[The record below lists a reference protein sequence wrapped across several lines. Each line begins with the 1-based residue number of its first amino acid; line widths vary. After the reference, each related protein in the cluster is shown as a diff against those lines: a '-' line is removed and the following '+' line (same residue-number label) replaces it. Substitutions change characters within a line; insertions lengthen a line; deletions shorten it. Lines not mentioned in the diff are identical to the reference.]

1 MPRSFALLFLGFPLC
16 AALPSASDLSRQ
28 VQQGSLDPDEC
39 YRVLELNFSKDD
51 LKIYLTS
58 GYLAFT
64 KPINGVR
71 HAAVF
76 TTQVEG
82 GDAEVLLMPPL
93 RSERMSLANFT
104 QSPNLEE
111 HFKSSMLLFTDN
123 TAADLLAHLQDSDA
137 RKAPEMGAL
146 LSEQWNGTVRNL
158 AASFETRIVNDLLNE
173 ERKSGFFYM
182 AVAGGKLG
190 NFDIIYD
197 PKSRDQITVGQLNYR
212 NNSTFFDVWTSFR
225 GRSHGAAGAVPE
237 PPFVLDNYRIDS
249 TVQPDLVVRA
259 ITRATLIPKRKLGRC
274 LPLYISHNMRVTE
287 VTIDGQPMEI
297 FDRESLRSNLI
308 HGSDNAQ
315 FLAVA
320 AEDLDSSKPH
330 ELEIHHQG
338 AVISKA
344 GDRVY
349 FVTSRGTWYPRAG
362 FEFARYDVTFRYP
375 KDLELVSTGD
385 VVEDRTEGEFRVTR
399 HKSESP
405 IRFAG
410 FNLGDY
416 ESVTINENSFKIEV
430 HANRRLESALQ
441 PRIRIAEPVDPPPP
455 IFQRRRPNSMPPAAD
470 DTPPIPRPTARLEE
484 IARGVAEVVDFM
496 TAELGPPPIHNLT
509 VTPIPGTFGQ
519 GFPGLIYLSTLAYL
533 DPSQRPA
540 VVRSRYQTTFFSELL
555 EAHEV
560 AHQWWGNLVFPAGYQ
575 DEWLMEALANYSAVW
590 MLEKKKGTK
599 VADAVLADY
608 KANLLKKTEDGR
620 TFESSGPITWGYRL
634 RSSEA
639 PDAWRTITYEKGAW
653 ILHMLRRRLGDEKFG
668 AMLREICERYRF
680 SPITTEEFREFAEKY
695 APPQGPGLKGFF
707 DTWVYGT
714 GIPAVKLN
722 YSMKGLKL
730 TGTLSQAEV
739 PDDFSAYVPV
749 EVQIGRQKSVY
760 WLATGSDPVPF
771 SITLK
776 QRPTRVALLTSDSLI
791 TQK

>member
-1 MPRSFALLFLGFPLC
+1 MPPRGFFLLLLTLPLY
-16 AALPSASDLSRQ
+16 ATLPSASDLARQ
-28 VQQGSLDPDEC
+28 VEQSSLDPDEC
-39 YRVLELNFSKDD
+39 YRVLELNFSKED

-58 GYLAFT
+58 GYLAFA

-76 TTQVEG
+76 TSQVEG
-82 GDAEVLLMPPL
+82 GDAEMLLLPPL
-93 RSERMSLANFT
+93 RSERLSLANFT
-104 QSPNLEE
+104 DSPNLDE
-111 HFKSSMLLFTDN
+111 HFKTSMLLFTDG
-123 TAADLLAHLQDSDA
+123 TAADLMAHIRDAGA

-146 LSEQWNGTVRNL
+146 LSDQWNGTIRNL
-158 AASFETRIVNDLLNE
+158 AASFETRIVNDLLTD

-182 AVAGGKLG
+182 AVSGGKLG
-190 NFDIIYD
+190 NFDVVYD
-197 PKSRDQITVGQLNYR
+197 PKSRDQVTVGQIAYR

-225 GRSHGAAGAVPE
+225 GRSHGAAGTLTE
-237 PPFVLDNYRIDS
+237 PSFVLDNYRIDS
-249 TVQPDLVVRA
+249 TIQPDLVVRA
-259 ITRATLIPKRKLGRC
+259 ITRATLVPRQKLGRC
-274 LPLYISHNMRVTE
+274 LQLYISHNMRVTE
-287 VTIDGQPMEI
+287 VKVDGQPMEI

-308 HGSDNAQ
+308 RGSDNAQ

-320 AEDLDSSKPH
+320 AADLDSSKPH
-330 ELEIHHQG
+330 ELEIHHEG

-362 FEFARYDVTFRYP
+362 FEFARYDLTFRYP
-375 KDLELVSTGD
+375 KDLELVSTGETL
-385 VVEDRTEGEFRVTR
+385 EDHTEGEYRVTR

-405 IRFAG
+405 VRFAG
-410 FNLGDY
+410 FNLGDF
-416 ESVTINENSFKIEV
+416 ESVAVHEKSFKV
-430 HANRRLESALQ
+430 RVYANRRLEAALQ
-441 PRIRIAEPVDPPPP
+441 PKLRISEPVDPPPV
-455 IFQRRRPNSMPPAAD
+455 FQRRRPNTMPPPD
-470 DTPPIPRPTARLEE
+470 ITPPTTPRPTARLEE
-484 IARGVAEVVDFM
+484 IAHGVSEALDFL
-496 TAELGPPPIHNLT
+496 TDELGPPPIHSLT
-509 VTPIPGTFGQ
+509 VAPIPGTFGQ

-533 DPSQRPA
+533 DPSQRPPA
-540 VVRSRYQTTFFSELL
+540 VRNRYQTTFFSELL

-560 AHQWWGNLVFPAGYQ
+560 AHQWWGNLVTPAGYQ
-575 DEWLMEALANYSAVW
+575 DEWLMEALSNYCAVL
-590 MLEKKKGTK
+590 MLEKKKGVK

-608 KANLLKKTEDGR
+608 KTNLLKKTGDGR

-639 PDAWRTITYEKGAW
+639 PDAWRAITYEKGAW
-653 ILHMLRRRLGDEKFG
+653 IIHMLRRRLGDEKFRT
-668 AMLREICERYRF
+668 MLREICERYRF
-680 SPITTEEFREFAEKY
+680 SPISTEEFREIAERY
-695 APPQGPGLKGFF
+695 APAQSAGLNGFF

-714 GIPAVKLN
+714 GIPTVKLN

-730 TGTLSQAEV
+730 TGTLSQSDVAE
-739 PDDFSAYVPV
+739 DFSAYVPV

-791 TQK
+791 TQR